1 MASLIFFSE
10 MDCVFGFITFDILR
24 NYWKEGTGSNKD
36 YVQCPRYVQRH
47 GHMNDLDLIMKG
59 IGYEKKLLQ
68 TNRTVYLNQF
78 VIMIKNDR
86 KCVCFN
92 RLKKEDKRRRMK
104 RVE

>member
-1 MASLIFFSE
+1 
-10 MDCVFGFITFDILR
+10 
-24 NYWKEGTGSNKD
+24 
-36 YVQCPRYVQRH
+36 
-47 GHMNDLDLIMKG
+47 MKG